1 MSNFKI
7 VCRTVNDHRF
17 GVDLID
23 PASDD
28 LAYSTPLLETQADA
42 LLDAAVWLRSWE
54 RVEQA
59 YVAGARIE

>member
-23 PASDD
+23 PANASRS
-28 LAYSTPLLETQADA
+28 ATSQTNET
-42 LLDAAVWLRSWE
+42 RPH
-54 RVEQA
+54 
-59 YVAGARIE
+59 VASAK